1 MRLAAAATAEKQ
13 PHRPVAERRELG
25 VAGGE
30 DPVVGSAAACL
41 DQPTDEGFAASVIE
55 FADGAAHGVQVGDF
69 LTERVHRR
77 NLRLR
82 VESRN
87 PLSF

>member
-1 MRLAAAATAEKQ
+1 
-13 PHRPVAERRELG
+13 
-25 VAGGE
+25 
-30 DPVVGSAAACL
+30 
-41 DQPTDEGFAASVIE
+41 
-55 FADGAAHGVQVGDF
+55 VQVGDF